1 MNMLPSKKES
11 PIIGLAGAGGGIGSY
26 IFLSSDGGYVISR
39 SLRFSSGDSAYL
51 NRTPS
56 SAGNRRTWTWS
67 GWVKRSKLNV
77 HQDLFTAGGS
87 TSQPRTRF
95 RFQSNNIIS
104 IGFNPTGSLWYLVT
118 TSSVYRDTSAWCH
131 IVLVCDTTQST
142 SSDRLKLYVNGV
154 LQSFGTASYV
164 PQNTQTTINNNTYPH
179 SIGRE
184 QSTAGNYF
192 DGYLADVHFIDSQAL
207 SASDFGEYDDNN
219 VWQPIEYSGSYGTN
233 GFHLDFSDTS
243 SDAALGTDTSGNS
256 NTWTVNNL
264 TAASGVGPGIT
275 TTVPEDLTGN
285 WTGIIGIVPTD
296 TSGAVAVFP
305 DGFGTGSTKGTF
317 FWSGLTVGDT
327 ITWYGTASGQTR
339 SVVGNVNETSVSVP
353 GGSLGS
359 FQLTVSAA
367 SGSAK
372 VDFNGTAN
380 CYGITP
386 GPVSSEYNDALRDS
400 PSQIADQTDTGV
412 GGEVVGNYAT
422 LNPLWNNGHVL
433 SNGNLDYAPPSP
445 AAWTS
450 VLSTF
455 GMSSGKWYWE
465 QTYISGSANCM
476 AGFGNSSS
484 TLISYPTSP
493 NSLGY
498 DFVDGNIYGA
508 NAGAQGATLS
518 AGDIMGIALDV
529 DAGTADFYKN
539 GVKQG
544 STLTHGI
551 TGTLFPL
558 VSSYDGVGCVNFG
571 QRSFAY
577 SAPTNYKCLNTANL
591 SDPLIADG
599 STAFDAVTYAG
610 NGGTQSI
617 TNYNFSPSFVWIK
630 DRTST
635 GSHVLQDTVRGTDSY
650 LMSNETAAENNSTN
664 YVTSFNAD
672 GFSIGNGNRVNNGS
686 RNYVAWAWDAGEA
699 TTTIAAGSL
708 NSSLYDQ
715 SQTWSTYLTFSTD
728 GGGFLSGRSPADVAF
743 DGTRVENAATNT
755 TGTSA
760 YIEVSGLS
768 LTASDLLEVTL
779 LTSSPGSLSWSVT
792 GTNVTTTSISTNAD
806 QFVTIP
812 ITGSATGFRVTSTS
826 SGRSHLTAIRINGKE
841 LVDPTVLTPSIA
853 STVRANPS
861 AGFSIVKWNNGTI
874 SSTGSV
880 GHGLNAAPA
889 FYIFKDLDSADS
901 WYTYHESLGNDKY
914 LMLDGTG
921 AATTN
926 TVIWGSTSPDSNT
939 LPVGTTFSGTGD
951 YIAYCFAPVSA
962 YSSFGVY
969 TGNGS
974 ASDGPFVFLD
984 FAPAFLLV
992 KRTDSTGNWILVD
1005 QTRGE
1010 DKAVYPNQN
1019 ISEASASFIW
1029 VDFVS
1034 NGFKIRSSIGAVN
1047 ASGGDY
1053 IYWAVAESPQKYS
1066 RAR

>member
-1 MNMLPSKKES
+1 MLPSKKES

-39 SLRFSSGDSAYL
+39 SLRFSSGDSSYL

-56 SAGNRRTWTWS
+56 SAGNRRTYTWS
-67 GWVKRSKLNV
+67 GWVKRSALGSGTYYFLTAVDSPNADILGVEADSLYWYNAYSGAVTSTDKFRDPSAWYHIIFAVDSTQLTDSNRVKMYANGRQITSFSSTLWPSLNRDFAINAGV
-77 HQDLFTAGGS
+77 AHQMGRYF
-87 TSQPRTRF
+87 
-95 RFQSNNIIS
+95 
-104 IGFNPTGSLWYLVT
+104 T
-118 TSSVYRDTSAWCH
+118 TSGS
-131 IVLVCDTTQST
+131 
-142 SSDRLKLYVNGV
+142 N
-154 LQSFGTASYV
+154 F
-164 PQNTQTTINNNTYPH
+164 
-179 SIGRE
+179 
-184 QSTAGNYF
+184 
-192 DGYLADVHFIDSQAL
+192 YLADINFIDGQAL
-207 SASDFGEYDDNN
+207 TPSDFGEYDDNN

-498 DFVDGNIYGA
+498 DFVDGYIYGA

-571 QRSFAY
+571 QRAFAY
-577 SAPTNYKCLNTANL
+577 SAPSGYKCLNTANL

-861 AGFSIVKWNNGTI
+861 AGFSIISYTGNGTAGA
-874 SSTGSV
+874 TV
-880 GHGLNAAPA
+880 GHGLNATPSLVMYKNRDSSTNFEVQA
-889 FYIFKDLDSADS
+889 FGTIRFDLNQTVANQ
-901 WYTYHESLGNDKY
+901 GNN
-914 LMLDGTG
+914 L
-921 AATTN
+921 
-926 TVIWGSTSPDSNT
+926 
-939 LPVGTTFSGTGD
+939 TTFTNSTFSLASSSIARNASGSD

-1053 IYWAVAESPQKYS
+1053 IYWAVAEIPQKYS